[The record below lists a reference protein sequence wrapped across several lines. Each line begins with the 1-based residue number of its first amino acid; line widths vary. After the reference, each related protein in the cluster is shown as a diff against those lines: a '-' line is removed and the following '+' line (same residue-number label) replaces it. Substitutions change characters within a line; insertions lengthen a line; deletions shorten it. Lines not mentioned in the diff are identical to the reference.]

1 MSLIGS
7 RITVGQ
13 NGRVQP
19 RGRPRVAQSQITVER
34 MTRMKATLKTEY
46 RKGDKVWIKGGAHLY
61 RVLIHAFAGEAEAS
75 EFKGPE
81 LLTRLQATKHLL
93 ILHAVSYPGV
103 ITRKHTMSGGN
114 KNGKLLPDFTAYW
127 AEMAMERTNQK
138 FITTAEWLEARERH

>member
-1 MSLIGS
+1 
-7 RITVGQ
+7 
-13 NGRVQP
+13 
-19 RGRPRVAQSQITVER
+19 
-34 MTRMKATLKTEY
+34 MKATLKTEY

-81 LLTRLQATKHLL
+81 LLGRLQATKHLL

-138 FITTAEWLEARERH
+138 FITTAEWLEARE